1 MRSKLG
7 IIISNLFE
15 QRAHVHSSS
24 NQLINIELR
33 DYTHR
38 QGLFRAD
45 GKREMCLWT
54 SAGLEKRQ
62 VRFRATEKRER
73 EKPELG
79 MMLSNNNI
87 IIRQVCV

>member
-1 MRSKLG
+1 
-7 IIISNLFE
+7 
-15 QRAHVHSSS
+15 
-24 NQLINIELR
+24 
-33 DYTHR
+33 
-38 QGLFRAD
+38 
-45 GKREMCLWT
+45 MCLWT

-87 IIRQVCV
+87 IIRQVCVQAERGGEERAQRKPAMK